1 MLRFGVERGM
11 TVALATVAALLA
23 LLALPGFL
31 ADHRIAPF
39 PLIAVSLSLSLSGVM
54 VVALPIALLRRTG
67 AVKAGLWIPVASYI
81 GLLILEP
88 FTIRDTVVSGA
99 TPWLFGLSLIAFSC
113 TVLAEV
119 RPLRAGLVCTG
130 INMALAC
137 VYASRFP
144 ISHTLIVCL
153 GLELL
158 IVGLIMGVR
167 ALRVRADHAD
177 TVEHQAQLLFE
188 DQQRQAATETER
200 VRTDALLHDTV
211 LAALL
216 TAAGQQA
223 PERAASM
230 AREAL
235 ALVSSHE
242 HQSTQPTVVRF
253 GLVWSTVAAG
263 LSLSPGTV
271 HFALTNVDSVELPPD
286 VGDALVSATVQ
297 ALVNSVKHAG
307 TAATRSVVGSGIKG
321 GGLRIVISDDGD
333 GFDPNAVADER
344 LGIRVS
350 IVERIRHVGG
360 TAHIRS
366 SPGNGTVVTLEWH
379 PDPTYTPLTRRP
391 GESLLSFLPRR
402 RLYQLFAATIVAA
415 VLIAT
420 VDALFNTHAYASIL
434 SSVLGL
440 AILPTLIRG
449 ARRGVMSDRAA
460 WTTTSA
466 AVLLCSIATIGLDP
480 ANFDAASIARYTCG
494 VLAGAAMG
502 WMAGRRL
509 PPAITVATLVT
520 QIAVW
525 AGPAGVIRL
534 GLAGEIVIVIAG
546 LLIHR
551 AIRQVTAAAATAAL
565 KHRDLTIQYAEQNAF
580 NNERQQRL
588 RDAENTAAPMLHR
601 IIATNGLL
609 HDEARIECR
618 VLEQALRDEI
628 RGRNLLNKAMRQ
640 VISDHRRRGAL
651 VQVLDDGDLDTI
663 TAPALDALLN
673 DAAHQLKSV
682 QSSRIVI
689 RTGQPETG
697 TAITIVASTPDETA
711 AALGL
716 DADDEV
722 DLWHT
727 IPHPD
732 AAALAPD
739 SIERT
744 RHCSAPGVTRAR
756 QGRLARASVGPHHQ
770 QPREPG
776 LPPSAE
782 RANYTTTLDIT
793 PIRPSYVKSW

>member
-1 MLRFGVERGM
+1 MLLRFGVERGM

-39 PLIAVSLSLSLSGVM
+39 PLIAVSLSLSGVM

-158 IVGLIMGVR
+158 IVGLVMGVR

-177 TVEHQAQLLFE
+177 TVERQAQLLFE

-216 TAAGQQA
+216 TAASQQA

-242 HQSTQPTVVRF
+242 RQSTQSAVVQF
-253 GLVWSTVAAG
+253 GLVWSSVAAG
-263 LSLSPGTV
+263 LSLSPDTV
-271 HFALTNVDSVELPPD
+271 HFALTDVDSVELPPE

-307 TAATRSVVGSGIKG
+307 TAATRSVVGSGVRG
-321 GGLRIVISDDGD
+321 GGLRIVISDDGH

-350 IVERIRHVGG
+350 ILERVRHVGG
-360 TAHIRS
+360 TALIRS

-402 RLYQLFAATIVAA
+402 RLYQLFGATIVAA

-420 VDALFNTHAYASIL
+420 VDALVNTHAYASIL

-460 WTTTSA
+460 WTTTCV

-480 ANFDAASIARYTCG
+480 ADFDAASVARYTCG
-494 VLAGAAMG
+494 VLAGAVMG
-502 WMAGRRL
+502 WMAGRRV
-509 PPAITVATLVT
+509 PPVITVTALVT

-534 GLAGEIVIVIAG
+534 GLAGEIVIVVAG

-551 AIRQVTAAAATAAL
+551 AIRQVTAAAGTAAL
-565 KHRDLTIQYAEQNAF
+565 KHRDLTIQYAEQDAF

-588 RDAENTAAPMLHR
+588 QHAGNTAAPILHR

-609 HDEARIECR
+609 DEDSRTECR

-628 RGRNLLNKAMRQ
+628 RGRGLLNSTTRQ

-651 VQVLDDGDLDTI
+651 VQVLDDGGLDKI
-663 TAPALDALLN
+663 TAPALDTLLN
-673 DAAHQLKSV
+673 DAAHQLESV

-697 TAITIVASTPDETA
+697 IAITIVASTPDETA

-732 AAALAPD
+732 TAAL
-739 SIERT
+739 
-744 RHCSAPGVTRAR
+744 
-756 QGRLARASVGPHHQ
+756 
-770 QPREPG
+770 
-776 LPPSAE
+776 
-782 RANYTTTLDIT
+782 TT
-793 PIRPSYVKSW
+793 